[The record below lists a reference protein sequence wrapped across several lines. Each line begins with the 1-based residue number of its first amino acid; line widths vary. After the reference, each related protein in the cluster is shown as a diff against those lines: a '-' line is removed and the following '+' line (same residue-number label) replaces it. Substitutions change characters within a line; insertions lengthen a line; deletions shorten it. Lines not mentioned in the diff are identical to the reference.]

1 MNDNYLLN
9 AGDIPVRNKSAF
21 GIIDHFGL
29 YIGNGNVIDNH
40 PERGVR
46 VVSLES
52 FLRGRELDRI
62 VRFKGSA
69 YERSQVVRRA
79 YSMIGQDYHL
89 TKFNCEH
96 FVNAAWGAEIKSSQ
110 VTAAGT
116 LILFSAAIWGLS
128 KIR

>member
-1 MNDNYLLN
+1 MRDNYLLK
-9 AGDIPVRNKSAF
+9 AGDVPIRNKSAF

-52 FLRGRELDRI
+52 FLNGRELDRI
-62 VRFKGSA
+62 VRFKGNS

-79 YSMIGQDYHL
+79 NFMIGQDYHL

-96 FVNAAWGAEIKSSQ
+96 FVNAAWGTEIKSNQ
-110 VTAAGT
+110 VAAAGT

-128 KIR
+128 KLR